1 MKLGKKAKAVVSLR
15 ELNRVDEANAALVA
29 KLKHTL
35 AQDSQL
41 LKLITMV
48 RNLPRLQH
56 RASFTCAGIQPSAT
70 YHHDFHD
77 FQADANHDGMLTKAE
92 FLKLV
97 AAKRSLYPDSHT
109 PAAAAAL
116 WQMADY
122 SGRGSVDL
130 IQLRDA
136 IVVRSF
142 TLAVVLYCLLKC
154 L

>member
-1 MKLGKKAKAVVSLR
+1 
-15 ELNRVDEANAALVA
+15 
-29 KLKHTL
+29 
-35 AQDSQL
+35 
-41 LKLITMV
+41 
-48 RNLPRLQH
+48 
-56 RASFTCAGIQPSAT
+56 
-70 YHHDFHD
+70 
-77 FQADANHDGMLTKAE
+77 MLTKAE

-142 TLAVVLYCLLKC
+142 TLAVAPDCLLKC